1 MPRIHYKFG
10 RSVNLT
16 LVQQFVEILSTLVF
30 LSPSSNTSPFFCLH
44 LKLDKCNHFDKKF
57 DLPTTNRETTKEHN
71 FKPDNS
77 FMSKDGENPFRK
89 FQI

>member
-30 LSPSSNTSPFFCLH
+30 LSPSSNMYFTIFSPY
-44 LKLDKCNHFDKKF
+44 FDKKF
-57 DLPTTNRETTKEHN
+57 DLPTAKEHN

-77 FMSKDGENPFRK
+77 FIGEDLHGAVHPYATPV
-89 FQI
+89 